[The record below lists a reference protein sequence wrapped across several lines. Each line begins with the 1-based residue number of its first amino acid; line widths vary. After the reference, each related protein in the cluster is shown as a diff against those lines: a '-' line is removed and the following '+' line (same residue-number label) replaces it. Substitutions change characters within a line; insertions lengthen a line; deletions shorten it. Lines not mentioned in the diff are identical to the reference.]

1 MMRLVTDDTDTDL
14 PPLVAEAEPTA
25 AAAAEWPA
33 EVDMILSA
41 MDAAAARPHDDRR
54 AAQRR
59 TRRAKADLR
68 LYAQNPLDPAIALYT
83 RDVSATGIG
92 FITKERLP
100 LGYNGL
106 IRIHLEGGE
115 NFTAACSV
123 YRCREAIGGWYE
135 GALHFTRRQA
145 DLG

>member
-1 MMRLVTDDTDTDL
+1 MMRLVTDDTELT
-14 PPLVAEAEPTA
+14 PLVAEAAPSETPES
-25 AAAAEWPA
+25 EWSA

-41 MDAAAARPHDDRR
+41 MDAAGSHPQGDRR

-68 LYAQNPLDPAIALYT
+68 LYAQNPLDPPIALFT

-106 IRIHLEGGE
+106 IRISLDGGD

-135 GALHFTRRQA
+135 GALHFTRRQP
-145 DLG
+145 DMG

>member
-14 PPLVAEAEPTA
+14 PPLVAEATPLDP
-25 AAAAEWPA
+25 AAAEWSA

-41 MDAAAARPHDDRR
+41 MDAAAARPNDDRR
-54 AAQRR
+54 AVQRL

-68 LYAQNPLDPAIALYT
+68 LYAQNPLDPPIELFT

-106 IRIHLEGGE
+106 IRITLDGGDS
-115 NFTAACSV
+115 FTAACSV
-123 YRCREAIGGWYE
+123 YRCRETIGGWYE
-135 GALHFTRRQA
+135 GALHFTRRQPEMA
-145 DLG
+145 